1 MSNLITKCVLTEAQT
16 THTGRTLGIS
26 TLQRW
31 QKNLL
36 LVGGIST
43 WASAIMETID
53 PTDQIDL

>member
-1 MSNLITKCVLTEAQT
+1 MFLTKAQYA
-16 THTGRTLGIS
+16 HTGRTLGIS

-36 LVGGIST
+36 LVGGVST
-43 WASAIMETID
+43 WASAIMEAIV